1 MRVFV
6 LYSVMYDRH
15 NFSKSYQALYDL
27 LRSNNSTSM
36 GQVPATRARLSDPEP
51 ETVLTFDDE

>member
-1 MRVFV
+1 
-6 LYSVMYDRH
+6 MYDRH